1 MFDKRAGVKISS
13 LSERFL
19 QSGATPLLWR
29 MAESMRPKTEEKVLA
44 INLDS
49 SMYGSFAEIGAG
61 QEVANWFFR
70 SSATAGTVAKAMSA
84 YDMTFSDSIYGKCQR
99 YVSRSRMIQ
108 MLDHEYSILLE
119 RLAVP
124 RGEET
129 TFFAFANTVR
139 AMPFNKEGECHG
151 WLGVRLQLAPLSEPH
166 DILIHVRMLD
176 RENVDQM
183 EALGVVGV
191 NLIYAA
197 FFYRDNLALLTK
209 SLVDGL
215 SQERVEID
223 MLKFA
228 GPGFEHIDNRLCALE
243 LVANKLT
250 DAAMFTPTGE
260 VVQPAEILY
269 KRPVLAIRG
278 AFHPVTK
285 VHLDML
291 DQARGAFASELSED
305 SKEPLEIMET
315 TMDNLLV
322 TGTVDKEEFL
332 RRADV
337 MQALGK
343 TVLISRFAEFYRLT
357 CYLARYTT
365 QPTGIILGAALLEEI
380 FHEKWYEGLEGGTLE
395 AMGKLFM
402 KHVKLYVYPGMHDG
416 DLLTADNVPLLEHLQ
431 GIYKHLQELKQIV
444 PLESQYSNLLEFT
457 PSDIRAMR
465 ENDDDCWLD
474 LVPPEAGGR
483 F

>member
-1 MFDKRAGVKISS
+1 
-13 LSERFL
+13 
-19 QSGATPLLWR
+19 
-29 MAESMRPKTEEKVLA
+29 MAESLRPKTAEKVLA
-44 INLDS
+44 INLDAS
-49 SMYGSFAEIGAG
+49 KSGSFAEIGAG

-70 SSATAGTVAKAMSA
+70 LSATAGTVAKAMSA
-84 YDMTFSDSIYGKCQR
+84 YDMTFSDSIYGKCKR

-108 MLDHEYSILLE
+108 MLDHEYEILLE

-139 AMPFNKEGECHG
+139 AMPFDGKGECHG

-176 RENVDQM
+176 RENIDQM
-183 EALGVVGV
+183 EALGIVGV

-215 SQERVEID
+215 GKERVEID

-269 KRPVLAIRG
+269 KKPVLLIRG

-291 DQARGAFASELSED
+291 EQARSVFASELSED

-322 TGTVDKEEFL
+322 TGSVDKEEFL

-357 CYLARYTT
+357 CYLARYTKE
-365 QPTGIILGAALLEEI
+365 PTGITLGAALLEEI
-380 FHEKWYEGLEGGTLE
+380 FNEKWYEDLEGGTLE

-402 KHVKLYVYPGMHDG
+402 KHVKLYVYPGSQDG
-416 DLLTADNVPLLEHLQ
+416 DLLSADTVPIVEHLQ
-431 GIYKHLQELKQIV
+431 GIYKHLQELHQIV
-444 PLESQYSNLLEFT
+444 PLESQCTDLLEYS
-457 PSDIRAMR
+457 PSDIRVMR
-465 ENDDDCWLD
+465 ENDDERWLD

-483 F
+483 E

>member
-1 MFDKRAGVKISS
+1 MLDELAWGQDRAGG
-13 LSERFL
+13 ERFL
-19 QSGATPLLWR
+19 QSAATPLPWP

-49 SMYGSFAEIGAG
+49 SKYGSFAEIGAG

-108 MLDHEYSILLE
+108 MLDHEYEILLE

-139 AMPFNKEGECHG
+139 AMPFDGKGECHG
-151 WLGVRLQLAPLSEPH
+151 WLGVRLQLAPLSKPH
-166 DILIHVRMLD
+166 DVLIHVRMLD

-183 EALGVVGV
+183 EALGIVGV

-209 SLVDGL
+209 SLIDGL
-215 SQERVEID
+215 GKERVEID

-269 KRPVLAIRG
+269 KKPVLLIRG
-278 AFHPVTK
+278 AFHPVTR

-291 DQARGAFASELSED
+291 DQAREAFASELGED
-305 SKEPLEIMET
+305 SKDPLEIMET
-315 TMDNLLV
+315 TMDNVLV

-343 TVLISRFAEFYRLT
+343 TVLISRFAEFYRIT
-357 CYLARYTT
+357 CYLARYTD
-365 QPTGIILGAALLEEI
+365 QPTGITLGAALLEEI
-380 FHEKWYEGLEGGTLE
+380 FNEKWYDDLEGGTLE

-402 KHVKLYVYPGMHDG
+402 KHVKLYVYPGRNDG
-416 DLLTADNVPLLEHLQ
+416 ELLNTDNVTLVEHLR
-431 GIYKHLQELKQIV
+431 GIFKHLKELNQIV
-444 PLESQYSNLLEFT
+444 PLESQCPDLLDYT
-457 PSDIRAMR
+457 PSDVRAMR
-465 ENDDDCWLD
+465 EIDDERWLD

-483 F
+483 G

>member
-1 MFDKRAGVKISS
+1 
-13 LSERFL
+13 
-19 QSGATPLLWR
+19 
-29 MAESMRPKTEEKVLA
+29 MAESLRPKTAEKVLA
-44 INLDS
+44 INLDAS
-49 SMYGSFAEIGAG
+49 KYGSFAEIGAG

-70 SSATAGTVAKAMSA
+70 LSATAGTVAKAMSA
-84 YDMTFSDSIYGKCQR
+84 YDMTFSDSIYGKCKR

-108 MLDHEYSILLE
+108 MLDHEYEILLE

-139 AMPFNKEGECHG
+139 AMPFDGKGECHG

-176 RENVDQM
+176 RENIDQM
-183 EALGVVGV
+183 EALGIVGV

-197 FFYRDNLALLTK
+197 FFYRDNLALITK

-215 SQERVEID
+215 GKERVEID

-269 KRPVLAIRG
+269 KKPVLLIRG

-291 DQARGAFASELSED
+291 EQARSVFASELSED
-305 SKEPLEIMET
+305 S
-315 TMDNLLV
+315 
-322 TGTVDKEEFL
+322 
-332 RRADV
+332 R
-337 MQALGK
+337 
-343 TVLISRFAEFYRLT
+343 SRWRSWK
-357 CYLARYTT
+357 R
-365 QPTGIILGAALLEEI
+365 PWII
-380 FHEKWYEGLEGGTLE
+380 
-395 AMGKLFM
+395 
-402 KHVKLYVYPGMHDG
+402 
-416 DLLTADNVPLLEHLQ
+416 
-431 GIYKHLQELKQIV
+431 
-444 PLESQYSNLLEFT
+444 
-457 PSDIRAMR
+457 
-465 ENDDDCWLD
+465 CW
-474 LVPPEAGGR
+474 
-483 F
+483 